1 MVSYNDYMKS
11 KTFESQI
18 NRMYGSNPVHN
29 AHIDE
34 FQQLAA
40 SMIDQALR
48 EHDEKLQIDVQT
60 TLNGR
65 ACSMPGLVSDIK
77 KQIVEKLRKAF
88 R

>member
-1 MVSYNDYMKS
+1 MITYNDYMKS

-77 KQIVEKLRKAF
+77 NQITAALRKAF
-88 R
+88 K